1 MVLFGGYDGTAT
13 DGNYWLDDTWTW
25 DGINWKVD
33 QTNDCWQF
41 GSDLTIQDG
50 THVQPGQS
58 LHKGWRLSNCGNTT
72 WSDYSAVRT
81 GGTFGPSSFGV
92 PAVSPNNT
100 GDLYMDT
107 TAPSSAGHYRAT
119 YKLANAQGEEFGA
132 TFWLDINVDSGGGGI
147 PAITVCAYA
156 KTVVGIIDLAALT
169 GAHLGDAFPNAQAAS
184 RGETPQ
190 ASLDTL
196 QQIVAIAAAVAPPDG
211 LEDFRANLI
220 GAFQTFVNALQPVVA
235 ALNAGDQEQVH
246 TIVDSAINALQ
257 RAIEGATNDLE
268 QQHPDVKEQLDGCN
282 TNPL

>member
-1 MVLFGGYDGTAT
+1 VVLFGGFD
-13 DGNYWLDDTWTW
+13 NYWLDDTWTW
-25 DGINWKVD
+25 DGINWNGD
-33 QTNDCWQF
+33 QPTTKDCFQF
-41 GSDLTIQDG
+41 GSDLTIPDG

-72 WSDYSAVRT
+72 WSGYSAVRT
-81 GGTFGPSSFGV
+81 ADSFGPGSFGV

-107 TAPSSAGHYRAT
+107 TAPSTAGHYRVT
-119 YKLANAQGEEFGA
+119 YELANAQGEKFQFGT
-132 TFWLDINVDSGGGGI
+132 TFFLDINVDSGGGGI
-147 PAITVCAYA
+147 PAITSPIFGSSVCTYA
-156 KTVVGIIDLAALT
+156 KSVLGIIDLAALG
-169 GAHLGDAFPNAQAAS
+169 GAGLGDAPHNAQAA
-184 RGETPQ
+184 RT
-190 ASLDTL
+190 SLDVL
-196 QQIVAIAAAVAPPDG
+196 QQFVALAAAVAPPDG

-246 TIVDSAINALQ
+246 TIIDSAINALQ
-257 RAIEGATNDLE
+257 GAIDGAVNDLE